1 MRAMA
6 SRFTPEPEW
15 KRCCTRRKQRTESP
29 NALRGMILPN
39 TENAMFAY
47 KSETMRSMRSE
58 PLRMFTAGL
67 NVATVSPRF
76 TVSTISSYSLSMTAC
91 TSLPSARERPG
102 SPASHSWNSWK
113 YTSGCM
119 VESST

>member
-29 NALRGMILPN
+29 NALRGTILPN

-67 NVATVSPRF
+67 NVDTVSPRF

-91 TSLPSARERPG
+91 TSLPSVRERPG
-102 SPASHSWNSWK
+102 SPASHSWNS
-113 YTSGCM
+113 
-119 VESST
+119 